1 LAQGNNNP
9 FGVSPQ
15 EMLRGV
21 DPATVQKLN
30 QFSNALDKNP
40 NDVNALISRAALS
53 LEVAD
58 KGLYNFQWILFAS
71 KDLEKA
77 IRLDPN
83 NWMARHDYAMA
94 CFQAGDVTKAMPN
107 EHLAVIQFT
116 KAIALKPDS
125 ARSYMGRGWAY
136 LMLGDEANANADF
149 QKTLQLD
156 PSLRP
161 ELTREADAVRGKLAQ
176 LVLRGRHDEAHGVLY
191 GQSQRTHAGPMHRH
205 KRILDQR
212 RMPHLHRDGSRTAA
226 ARQAEFRHRQPGP
239 RGRQLPAS
247 AQRRQRQVQ
256 RPRQRLFREVGA
268 HCPTWG
274 MPLACPAGR
283 GPGSGRAPL
292 A

>member
-1 LAQGNNNP
+1 MTLDSRFAVLLLFGGTALAQGNNNP

-30 QFSNALDKNP
+30 RFSNALDKNP

-58 KGLYNFQWILFAS
+58 KGRYNFQWILFAS

-136 LMLGDEANANADF
+136 LMLGDEASANADF
-149 QKTLQLD
+149 QKTLQLN

-161 ELTREADAVRGKLAQ
+161 ELTREADSVRGKLTQ
-176 LVLRGRHDEAHGVLY
+176 LACVDGMMKRMASYMVNRNA
-191 GQSQRTHAGPMHRH
+191 RTQDQCIAIKGYWTNGEC
-205 KRILDQR
+205 RI
-212 RMPHLHRDGSRTAA
+212 STAMA
-226 ARQAEFRHRQPGP
+226 PGP
-239 RGRQLPAS
+239 LLLDKQNS
-247 AQRRQRQVQ
+247 ATANPGLAGGNCPPPPDAVNDKYN
-256 RPRQRLFREVGA
+256 A
-268 HCPTWG
+268 HANG
-274 MPLACPAGR
+274 YFVR
-283 GPGSGRAPL
+283 
-292 A
+292 

>member
-1 LAQGNNNP
+1 MTLDSRFAVLLLFGGTALAQGNNNP

-30 QFSNALDKNP
+30 RFSNALDKNP

-58 KGLYNFQWILFAS
+58 KGRYNFQWILFAS

-83 NWMARHDYAMA
+83 NWIARHDYAMA

-136 LMLGDEANANADF
+136 LMLGD
-149 QKTLQLD
+149 
-156 PSLRP
+156 
-161 ELTREADAVRGKLAQ
+161 
-176 LVLRGRHDEAHGVLY
+176 GRTPTPI
-191 GQSQRTHAGPMHRH
+191 SR
-205 KRILDQR
+205 KRCN
-212 RMPHLHRDGSRTAA
+212 ST
-226 ARQAEFRHRQPGP
+226 P
-239 RGRQLPAS
+239 RCALS
-247 AQRRQRQVQ
+247 
-256 RPRQRLFREVGA
+256 
-268 HCPTWG
+268 
-274 MPLACPAGR
+274 
-283 GPGSGRAPL
+283 
-292 A
+292 